1 MIFSGEFWRDVSQP
15 RGEPRCA
22 TLWALIKFAISS
34 LSSLPFAHFRTF
46 LLSFCSFSPSGTW
59 KSFDLGD
66 FPRADLQAAA
76 PGRNPARRTQLF
88 KMYNPV
94 LVQTRNQ
101 GHRSVQKLILSSSRT
116 VPRAFLALGGD
127 RSHFRIR
134 QNPRSKGFALWPRPR

>member
-1 MIFSGEFWRDVSQP
+1 MTFSGEFWRDVSQP

-46 LLSFCSFSPSGTW
+46 LLSFCSFPPVRAW
-59 KSFDLGD
+59 KGADLGD

-88 KMYNPV
+88 EMPPEKPGS
-94 LVQTRNQ
+94 NQ
-101 GHRSVQKLILSSSRT
+101 K
-116 VPRAFLALGGD
+116 PRAQIGAKINSEL
-127 RSHFRIR
+127 I
-134 QNPRSKGFALWPRPR
+134 